1 MYVSV
6 HVTCAPLRISSNPM
20 DKGVCN
26 SVHYQYYGQNSN
38 MVSSVTILGYI
49 ILLYALRMDC
59 YPLSCVKVAL
69 LQYWKIITN

>member
-6 HVTCAPLRISSNPM
+6 HVTCAPLRITSNPM

-38 MVSSVTILGYI
+38 MASSVT
-49 ILLYALRMDC
+49 MNNT
-59 YPLSCVKVAL
+59 KE
-69 LQYWKIITN
+69 K